1 MTPTPIPAPAAD
13 GRTRT
18 TPVPLYWASWGP
30 ADARPLLLLHGGPGA
45 THEYL
50 LPQML
55 RLADRHRVIA
65 YDQRGGG
72 RSRADDAPAAGWRE
86 HVADLGGVARE
97 LLPGESP
104 VLVGYSWGAML
115 AMLYAIEAA
124 AGRIAPAPARLA
136 LVSPGA
142 ITAAWKAETDATF
155 AARGRSPAVQAMRAA
170 AGAIAD
176 PAARAQAVF
185 DAAVAPWF
193 HDPAAATRMT
203 RFRLMER
210 AQRTVWE
217 SLGDYDLRPG
227 LRTVHLPALV
237 VAGREDPIPLASAQ
251 AAAEALGARCVVLDA
266 CGHVPYVEAA
276 APLFAALEA
285 FLSPDAPREP

>member
-1 MTPTPIPAPAAD
+1 MTRAPIPAPAAE
-13 GRTRT
+13 GRTTT
-18 TPVPLYWASWGP
+18 TPVPLYWAAWGP
-30 ADARPLLLLHGGPGA
+30 ADAPPLLLLHGGPGA

-55 RLADRHRVIA
+55 RLAVRHRVIT

-72 RSRADDAPAAGWRE
+72 RSRADDAPAAGWRD
-86 HVADLGGVARE
+86 HVADLGAVARE
-97 LLPGESP
+97 LLPGRAP

-115 AMLYAIEAA
+115 AMLHAIEAA
-124 AGRIAPAPARLA
+124 AQRVTPGPARLA
-136 LVSPGA
+136 LVSPAA
-142 ITAAWKAETDATF
+142 ITSGWKAETDATF
-155 AARGRSPAVQAMRAA
+155 AARGRTPAIQALRAA
-170 AGAIAD
+170 AGAIPD
-176 PAARAQAVF
+176 PAVRAQAVF

-193 HDPAAATRMT
+193 HDAALATRMT

-217 SLGDYDLRPG
+217 SLGTYDLRPG
-227 LRTVHLPALV
+227 LRTVHVPALV

-251 AAAEALGARCVVLDA
+251 AAAEALGAQYVVLDD

-276 APLFAALEA
+276 EPLFAALEA
-285 FLSPDAPREP
+285 FLQPLAP